1 MAITSL
7 TGGGEWEGVGKGC
20 EWVGG
25 GGPYKTLT
33 QRPDNIKHSSQ
44 SALRLKGGGA
54 PIVKLQMGFLEQFS
68 WTGLYILQT
77 TTLQNQLNMHNAKL
91 YLEK

>member
-33 QRPDNIKHSSQ
+33 QGPDIIKHSSQ
-44 SALRLKGGGA
+44 SALRLNGGGGHPPSNCRWA
-54 PIVKLQMGFLEQFS
+54 CSFL
-68 WTGLYILQT
+68 
-77 TTLQNQLNMHNAKL
+77 
-91 YLEK
+91 